1 MKYFRLFTY
10 QEACWILQGLTF
22 WKNDIGEQAK
32 RILYWYKKHWI
43 AKHDLKDLVR
53 DLLGQAAEKGLLEDG
68 GVLRII
74 IHEQIKDLALVA
86 EKFSSVTSPEE
97 LLAWYMLVSKESGTD
112 TENAIYRYFDL
123 KEKHQEELNNWREC
137 YPKPRKRR
145 RKKYLGYWQ
154 KRKDI
159 FEKRKALAEKN
170 RRMKMENWLQEE
182 EVAKV
187 WAEERQELFARLG
200 LKGADNAE
208 YQD

>member
-10 QEACWILQGLTF
+10 KEARWLLQGLTF

-32 RILYWYKKHWI
+32 RVLYWYKKNWI

-170 RRMKMENWLQEE
+170 RRMKLENWLQEE
-182 EVAKV
+182 EVSKV

-200 LKGADNAE
+200 LKGLKNAD
-208 YQD
+208 QD